1 MKKIYLL
8 SFSIAFVA
16 LTFAFTPLKAQNMVV
31 NGDLEQWTAGVPN
44 NWDHVENITQESTIV
59 HDGLYSARHQSASG
73 TQDFGHEYITG
84 ITEGASYT
92 LSYYYYDNDPNAKTR
107 VWSKFMDA
115 GGATVGT
122 TIESDYSTD
131 SPNWVLYT
139 NDVIAPA
146 GATQFYLEVRV
157 YKEAAEGG
165 YVYYDDFN
173 FVGDQTVYPEPTNY
187 PTSFGSEVTA
197 LSINLNW
204 VDAVGG
210 QLPRAYLVK
219 GVKDGTAVVPPVDG
233 VVEPDDTDW
242 TDGAAALNV
251 DFGVENVV
259 FDNLAGDQTYTFYI
273 YPYTNAAANIDYKTD
288 GTAPET
294 SATTENATIIS
305 YENFASGLGV
315 WTPYS
320 VIGDQEWFQDEFGGV
335 TFAKVS
341 GYLGQP
347 YANEDWLISPMLN
360 LSLYEDVLFSFTTA
374 ANYTG
379 PDLELYYSN
388 DYDGSGDPT
397 DFTWNSIT
405 DEAAWSAGSWVWT
418 PSGDIELDAY
428 GSASFYLGFRFTST
442 ETESATWELTEC
454 RVMGILKT
462 DILQNKTIE
471 LQVYPNPATDFVQVV
486 SNENATM
493 EIVNLMGQKVLSQ
506 SVMTGSN
513 TVSVNE
519 LKSGVYFVRVAYA
532 DGITAINKII
542 VR

>member
-341 GYLGQP
+341 GYQGQP

-454 RVMGILKT
+454 RAMGILKT

>member
-1 MKKIYLL
+1 
-8 SFSIAFVA
+8 
-16 LTFAFTPLKAQNMVV
+16 
-31 NGDLEQWTAGVPN
+31 
-44 NWDHVENITQESTIV
+44 
-59 HDGLYSARHQSASG
+59 
-73 TQDFGHEYITG
+73 
-84 ITEGASYT
+84 
-92 LSYYYYDNDPNAKTR
+92 
-107 VWSKFMDA
+107 
-115 GGATVGT
+115 
-122 TIESDYSTD
+122 
-131 SPNWVLYT
+131 
-139 NDVIAPA
+139 
-146 GATQFYLEVRV
+146 
-157 YKEAAEGG
+157 
-165 YVYYDDFN
+165 
-173 FVGDQTVYPEPTNY
+173 
-187 PTSFGSEVTA
+187 
-197 LSINLNW
+197 
-204 VDAVGG
+204 
-210 QLPRAYLVK
+210 
-219 GVKDGTAVVPPVDG
+219 
-233 VVEPDDTDW
+233 
-242 TDGAAALNV
+242 V

-305 YENFASGLGV
+305 YEDFASGLGV

-341 GYLGQP
+341 GYQGQP

>member
-31 NGDLEQWTAGVPN
+31 NGDLEQWTGGVPN

-107 VWSKFMDA
+107 VWSKFLDA

-187 PTSFGSEVTA
+187 PTSFGSEVVA

-219 GVKDGTAVVPPVDG
+219 GVKDGTTVVPPVDG
-233 VVEPDDTDW
+233 VVESDDTDW

-259 FDNLAGDQTYTFYI
+259 FDNLVGDQTYTFYI

-288 GTAPET
+288 GTAPVT

-341 GYLGQP
+341 GYQGQP

-462 DILQNKTIE
+462 DIVQNNTIE
-471 LQVYPNPATDFVQVV
+471 LQVYPNPATDFIQVV

-506 SVMTGSN
+506 PVVTGSN

-532 DGITAINKII
+532 DGTTAINKII

>member
-341 GYLGQP
+341 GYQGQP

>member
-31 NGDLEQWTAGVPN
+31 NGDLEQWTGGVPN

-107 VWSKFMDA
+107 VWSKFLDA

-187 PTSFGSEVTA
+187 PTSFGSEVVA

-219 GVKDGTAVVPPVDG
+219 GVKDGTTVVPPVDG
-233 VVEPDDTDW
+233 VVESDDTDW

-259 FDNLAGDQTYTFYI
+259 FDNLVGDQTYTFYI

-288 GTAPET
+288 GTAPVT

-341 GYLGQP
+341 GYQGQP

-462 DILQNKTIE
+462 DIVQNNTIE
-471 LQVYPNPATDFVQVV
+471 LQVYPNPATDFIQVV

-506 SVMTGSN
+506 PVVTGSN